1 MASGYYIRQCISR
14 AHSHIIG
21 ARKQKPRSDLD
32 LASKMH
38 NNRECINEAKA
49 TSVGK
54 QGFSVAVLEKVLVF
68 NH

>member
-14 AHSHIIG
+14 AHSHIIE
-21 ARKQKPRSDLD
+21 ASKQKPTSDLD
-32 LASKMH
+32 LARKMH
-38 NNRECINEAKA
+38 TNRECINEAKA

-54 QGFSVAVLEKVLVF
+54 QGFSVAVLEEVLIF